1 MVGLLLAG
9 VMALGAADCRTPL
22 GIPCST
28 IRFQV
33 TQWRLFR
40 DGPLDVTHFSE
51 VRTFAVRGDGS
62 FVETAEQQE
71 MSRWFGRGERTA
83 GSASLYL
90 APDDLVVRVDHQQ
103 KTITRRPPILWDERP
118 YRYSSPGDRTCVS
131 GIRHWGAHF
140 FLRGPDRVAGV
151 PVIKWIGSNPG
162 GGYTEVYLAPSLDCR
177 PLKTHIVIRKLGIF
191 PTFVSTTEAVSV
203 ELGEPKAELFALPS
217 GYREVEDPMRKG
229 LSPK

>member
-33 TQWRLFR
+33 TQWRLFQE
-40 DGPLDVTHFSE
+40 GPLDVTRFSE
-51 VRTFAVRGDGS
+51 VRTFAVRRDGS
-62 FVETAEQQE
+62 FADRTERQQE
-71 MSRWFGRGERTA
+71 AATV
-83 GSASLYL
+83 SLYL
-90 APDDLVVRVDHQQ
+90 ASEDQVIRLDHQQ
-103 KTITRRPPILWDERP
+103 KSVTRHPPILWNERP

-177 PLKTHIVIRKLGIF
+177 PLKTHIVIRKFGIF

-203 ELGEPKAELFALPS
+203 QLGEPQAELFALPS
-217 GYREVEDPMRKG
+217 DYREVEDPLRKS
-229 LSPK
+229 LPPK